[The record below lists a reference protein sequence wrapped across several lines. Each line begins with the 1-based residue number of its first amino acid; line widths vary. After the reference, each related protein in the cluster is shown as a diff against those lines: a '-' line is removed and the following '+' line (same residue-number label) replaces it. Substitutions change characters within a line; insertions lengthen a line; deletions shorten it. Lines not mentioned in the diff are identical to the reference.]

1 MIAHKTMGSVPNT
14 GRGTMTANRLRIN
27 LGKDAV
33 KLALEGQWARAAEI
47 NRAILELHPDDCEAA
62 NRLTK
67 ALMELGDYAAARE
80 VLADLREKHPLNGIA
95 RKNLARLEKLE
106 SAGGMRQAATA
117 SAAGLSP
124 TFIADGGKSCTTV
137 LRRAHGD
144 ELPDDIGAGDA
155 VSLSVAD
162 DSLVAES
169 AEGRPLGSVE
179 PRLARRLRRLIAG
192 GNRYSAAVVGVNGD
206 AVSII
211 IRETELH
218 PSLRGVVS
226 FPPTNRIDDA
236 AAQDP
241 DRSTTLESANAEV
254 LDSADDA
261 ATDAE
266 PEEVP
271 DDLIG
276 DEVDDD
282 GAEESDVGVPVL
294 DADDVDSDPI
304 LEIVPPKEEEDD
316 WE

>member
-1 MIAHKTMGSVPNT
+1 M
-14 GRGTMTANRLRIN
+14 
-27 LGKDAV
+27 
-33 KLALEGQWARAAEI
+33 
-47 NRAILELHPDDCEAA
+47 
-62 NRLTK
+62 
-67 ALMELGDYAAARE
+67 
-80 VLADLREKHPLNGIA
+80 
-95 RKNLARLEKLE
+95 
-106 SAGGMRQAATA
+106 
-117 SAAGLSP
+117 
-124 TFIADGGKSCTTV
+124 
-137 LRRAHGD
+137 
-144 ELPDDIGAGDA
+144 
-155 VSLSVAD
+155 SLSVAD